1 MQTVRLM
8 TKDAPKLVTKLKYID
23 IYQYWLR
30 QEVVR
35 EHLKIKWVLTNEM
48 SVDGFT
54 KQLPRQKH
62 EQFVNQL
69 NIVDIKGIIK
79 E

>member
-1 MQTVRLM
+1 V
-8 TKDAPKLVTKLKYID
+8 A
-23 IYQYWLR
+23 
-30 QEVVR
+30 R
-35 EHLKIKWVLTNEM
+35 EHLKIKWVLTNKI
-48 SVDGFT
+48 SADSFT

>member
-1 MQTVRLM
+1 
-8 TKDAPKLVTKLKYID
+8 
-23 IYQYWLR
+23 
-30 QEVVR
+30 
-35 EHLKIKWVLTNEM
+35 M
-48 SVDGFT
+48 SADGFI
-54 KQLPRQKH
+54 KQLSRQKH

>member
-1 MQTVRLM
+1 
-8 TKDAPKLVTKLKYID
+8 
-23 IYQYWLR
+23 
-30 QEVVR
+30 
-35 EHLKIKWVLTNEM
+35 M
-48 SVDGFT
+48 SADGFT

>member
-1 MQTVRLM
+1 
-8 TKDAPKLVTKLKYID
+8 
-23 IYQYWLR
+23 
-30 QEVVR
+30 
-35 EHLKIKWVLTNEM
+35 M
-48 SVDGFT
+48 SADGFI

-62 EQFVNQL
+62 KQFVNQL